1 MKNSELK
8 CNLEVEGIVLTKSA
22 IRYLK
27 ALQDRSNEDITS
39 MREIIADVVCFLAK
53 KMDYIED
60 SENEEISSLMNSL
73 SHVRE
78 NLNNLR
84 KP

>member
-8 CNLEVEGIVLTKSA
+8 CNLEVEGITQTKEA
-22 IRYLK
+22 INYLK
-27 ALQDRSNEDITS
+27 RLQDRNNEDIIIA
-39 MREIIADVVCFLAK
+39 REIIADVVCFLAK

-60 SENEEISSLMNSL
+60 AENEEISSLMNSL

-78 NLNNLR
+78 DLNNFR